1 MQIVLLGAA
10 IINQV
15 FTAEWGTTLVLVVLT
30 IFNAVLG
37 LRGEAKAEAD
47 KTPLQKQLDRLTMI
61 IAGLAGVALGF
72 DKPAPDLMKHKPR
85 PLKQPILSRSQWVR
99 VVLLGVLAAVCTV
112 YFESVYEQVSVET
125 AATMGFVAFAFLV
138 IAMGLSARSETS
150 SAFNRDILSDRNQLR
165 FMV

>member
-1 MQIVLLGAA
+1 
-10 IINQV
+10 
-15 FTAEWGTTLVLVVLT
+15 
-30 IFNAVLG
+30 
-37 LRGEAKAEAD
+37 
-47 KTPLQKQLDRLTMI
+47 
-61 IAGLAGVALGF
+61 
-72 DKPAPDLMKHKPR
+72 
-85 PLKQPILSRSQWVR
+85 
-99 VVLLGVLAAVCTV
+99 LAAVCTV